1 MSALSRDLNDRI
13 AAETGSAAPSTDD
26 AVEFEEWLEAVK
38 VSHEELY
45 AGVAAE
51 IESHIMTKAF

>member
-13 AAETGSAAPSTDD
+13 VAETGGAAPSTDD
-26 AVEFEEWLEAVK
+26 STEFEEWLEAVK

-51 IESHIMTKAF
+51 IESHMMTKTF